1 MLKWLRRLMFA
12 LLAASLIAYVADSL
26 QWRILGDPFGSV
38 DVTVQ
43 MVVPLKNGHTEYY
56 PATTQSTQC
65 AHALF
70 PHAGSTPCWWLE
82 RHSQQTITV
91 DTGSQPQ
98 YPH

>member
-1 MLKWLRRLMFA
+1 MLKWLRRAA
-12 LLAASLIAYVADSL
+12 LVLLTALLIAYVADSL
-26 QWRILGDPFGSV
+26 QWRALGDPFGSV

-43 MVVPLKNGHTEYY
+43 TVVPLKNGRTEYY
-56 PATTQSTQC
+56 PASTQAFQC

-70 PHAGSTPCWWLE
+70 PHAQARPCWWLE